1 MKIGSKI
8 KEQRLKKGWTQEQLA
23 GLLNVSRSAVS
34 SWEVSRNYP
43 DLEMIVAL
51 SDLFDISLDQ
61 LLRED
66 TEMTKAV
73 SKKIRMNKY
82 YKVALIVIG
91 MVAVIYLGSNLKMR
105 WAERSDR
112 DNLTSLGWKIDEE
125 ELTEKNAYIL
135 TEEGRTYWTYVMPT
149 GWNGIPTEATKLT
162 VITRQQM
169 SEGRDLVIQV
179 HDNKKIELII
189 AKSNDSELKYSNK
202 FIVDDQLKIK
212 KEGKDLT
219 PKKREYFESYI
230 EEHKAEYLKMIQGT
244 LAKMEEIR
252 Q

>member
-34 SWEVSRNYP
+34 SWEVGRNYP

-61 LLRED
+61 MLRED

-82 YKVALIVIG
+82 YKVALIIIG
-91 MVAVIYLGSNLKMR
+91 ILAMIYVGGNFKMR
-105 WAERSDR
+105 WAERDYR
-112 DNLTSLGWKIDEE
+112 DNLTTLGWKIDENQVMAN
-125 ELTEKNAYIL
+125 NAYIL
-135 TEEGRTYWTYVMPT
+135 QEEGRTYWTYVMPT
-149 GWNGIPTEATKLT
+149 GLNGIPTEATKLM
-162 VITRQQM
+162 VITRQEI
-169 SEGRDLVIQV
+169 SEGNDLVIGVYNDQ
-179 HDNKKIELII
+179 KIELII
-189 AKSNDSELKYSNK
+189 AKSNDSKVKYSGK
-202 FIVDDQLKIK
+202 LIVDDQLGNQ
-212 KEGKDLT
+212 KEGKELT
-219 PKKREYFESYI
+219 TQKREYFESYI
-230 EEHKAEYLKMIQGT
+230 EEHKTEYLNMIQAT
-244 LAKMEEIR
+244 LVKMKEIR